1 MLRIGLLALAVL
13 AGVAPAWA
21 AEPQRTFPG
30 DEMNKDPQKRG
41 AWRPRSERPHT
52 LSCWEGGIRVFQEK
66 NVTIRHY
73 TGVGR
78 GGMLLSVIRKDGRE
92 IVVYPDGG
100 LCFLE
105 EQ

>member
-1 MLRIGLLALAVL
+1 MKLVGVLAVAVL
-13 AGVAPAWA
+13 AGLSSAWA

-30 DEMNKDPQKRG
+30 DEINKGPQKQ
-41 AWRPRSERPHT
+41 RPHT
-52 LSCWEGGIRVFQEK
+52 LSCWVGGIRVFQVK

-73 TGVGR
+73 TGGGR
-78 GGMLLSVIRKDGRE
+78 GGMLLSVVRKDGRE

-100 LCFLE
+100 LCVLE

>member
-1 MLRIGLLALAVL
+1 MMRIGLLALAVL
-13 AGVAPAWA
+13 AGLSSAWA
-21 AEPQRTFPG
+21 GEPERTFTVE
-30 DEMNKDPQKRG
+30 DLNRDIARERAKVPQEK
-41 AWRPRSERPHT
+41 RPHT
-52 LSCWEGGIRVFQEK
+52 LSCWEGGVRVFQEK

-78 GGMLLSVIRKDGRE
+78 GGLLLSVKRKDGRE

-100 LCFLE
+100 LCILE